1 MKLRHAHHEEA
12 IAAEGPR
19 APVGL
24 VMRSMGGVHREI
36 DNRLE
41 VQQYNGP
48 PPAVTKD
55 AEGSPF
61 VTRDGAMLVKRF
73 DPEQRSAEFIAST
86 DAVDSHGDVID
97 QGSWILNDYQ
107 ANPIVLYG
115 HNSRDLPIGK
125 ATSVGVVGGKLM
137 ATIKFATADAN
148 PMAEQVWKLIN
159 EGILKAVSVG
169 FQPTDGRYEVRDG
182 NEVFVWRSPILK
194 EISVVPVPA
203 NPEALARMK
212 STFAERSKQQQEVT
226 PPAAPAPSDNAIGT
240 APSRKDKNMEL
251 KDALEKI
258 EKQTAT
264 IALSEAE
271 VTKQAA
277 RADKAESHVRELE
290 GKVKALETEKTA
302 LDAQTKSLAEARDA
316 EKARAEQLEGEV
328 IEREVAA
335 LVGVKI
341 KPTEKD
347 SFVELRKTNKK
358 LFGQM
363 IEQRSDMKLDKSV
376 VKDAPAGD
384 VGTVDDLITELK
396 GQ

>member
-1 MKLRHAHHEEA
+1 MTIHRKHPLHIAIGEKLDA
-12 IAAEGPR
+12 
-19 APVGL
+19 
-24 VMRSMGGVHREI
+24 
-36 DNRLE
+36 
-41 VQQYNGP
+41 QQYNGP
-48 PPAVTKD
+48 HPLPAGASSLTTMRIDEKGFTLTTVEKD
-55 AEGSPF
+55 AGPSF

-73 DPEQRSAEFIAST
+73 DPEQRSAEFVAST
-86 DAVDSHGDVID
+86 DAVDAHGDVID

-107 ANPIVLYG
+107 ANPVVLYG

-212 STFAERSKQQQEVT
+212 SAFAERNKQQEIT
-226 PPAAPAPSDNAIGT
+226 PPAAPAAPDTNANGT
-240 APSRKDKNMEL
+240 APSRKEDKTMEL

-271 VTKQAA
+271 VTKQTA

-316 EKARAEQLEGEV
+316 EKARADALEDEV
-328 IEREVAA
+328 IVREVDA